1 MSFGGGGSGSGT
13 TTTTQATQPYGPAEP
28 ALGQIISEAGQIY
41 GQGPMAAG
49 YVPPSD
55 QTMQGLA
62 TQETMANAAN
72 QQILG
77 TIQGQYTN
85 PFLSPLIQQSAQD
98 VYSSVA
104 GQFSGQGRTPTS
116 PMAQQA
122 VIGQVAQKALPYA
135 FGQLERE
142 RGRQLQTARA
152 VPSLTAV
159 GGSLEDIQRQQ
170 QMGPQASLAQYYNTI
185 APIAYGLPT
194 QQASSQ
200 APGANPMG
208 MAAGGAL
215 TGAALGGSLFEK
227 GMTLPG
233 VGSISGGM
241 GGALLGGLGGLLG
254 GLL

>member
-122 VIGQVAQKALPYA
+122 VIGQVAQKAMPYA

-194 QQASSQ
+194 QQTGSQ

-215 TGAALGGSLFEK
+215 TGAALGSNLFDD
-227 GMTLPG
+227 GMNLFG
-233 VGSISGGM
+233 KQMSGGM